1 MTDKQNIYNFS
12 CLNQNGD
19 EISLSNYEGKVLL
32 IVNTASKCGF
42 TPQYNELEKL
52 HQKYSDKAFE
62 VLAFPCN
69 QFGKQEPGNNKE
81 IQEFCSLNFNT
92 NFPVFSKIEV
102 NGNEAHPLY
111 NFLTE
116 AMPGLLGLE
125 SIKWNFTKF
134 LIDQKGRPIARFA
147 PNTSPE
153 KIEPKIKELLDH

>member
-12 CLNQNGD
+12 CLNKNGD

-52 HQKYSDKAFE
+52 HQKYSDKDFE

-69 QFGKQEPGNNKE
+69 QFGKQEPGSDKE

>member
-69 QFGKQEPGNNKE
+69 QFGKQEPGSDKE

-153 KIEPKIKELLDH
+153 KIEPKIKELLNH

>member
-1 MTDKQNIYNFS
+1 MP
-12 CLNQNGD
+12 
-19 EISLSNYEGKVLL
+19 ISLHS
-32 IVNTASKCGF
+32 
-42 TPQYNELEKL
+42 
-52 HQKYSDKAFE
+52 
-62 VLAFPCN
+62 
-69 QFGKQEPGNNKE
+69 
-81 IQEFCSLNFNT
+81 
-92 NFPVFSKIEV
+92 
-102 NGNEAHPLY
+102 

>member
-52 HQKYSDKAFE
+52 HQKDSDKDFE

-69 QFGKQEPGNNKE
+69 QFGKQEPGSDKE
-81 IQEFCSLNFNT
+81 IQKFCSLNFNT

>member
-12 CLNQNGD
+12 CLNKNGD

-69 QFGKQEPGNNKE
+69 QFGKQEPGSDKE

>member
-52 HQKYSDKAFE
+52 HQKYSDKDFE

-69 QFGKQEPGNNKE
+69 QFGKQEPGSDKE

-92 NFPVFSKIEV
+92 NFPIFSKIEV

>member
-52 HQKYSDKAFE
+52 HQKYSDKDFE

-69 QFGKQEPGNNKE
+69 QFGKQEPGSDKE

-92 NFPVFSKIEV
+92 NFPVFSKIKV

-116 AMPGLLGLE
+116 AIPGLLGLE

>member
-153 KIEPKIKELLDH
+153 KIEPKIKELLNH

>member
-52 HQKYSDKAFE
+52 HQKYSDKDFE

-69 QFGKQEPGNNKE
+69 QFGKQEPGNDKE

>member
-12 CLNQNGD
+12 CLNKNGD

-69 QFGKQEPGNNKE
+69 QFGKQEPGSNKE

>member
-52 HQKYSDKAFE
+52 HQKYSDKDFE

-69 QFGKQEPGNNKE
+69 QFGKQEPGSDKE

-116 AMPGLLGLE
+116 AIPGLLGLE

>member
-69 QFGKQEPGNNKE
+69 QFGKQEPGSNKE

>member
-69 QFGKQEPGNNKE
+69 QFGKQEPGSDKE

>member
-52 HQKYSDKAFE
+52 HQKYSDKDFE

-69 QFGKQEPGNNKE
+69 QFGKQEPGSNKE

>member
-52 HQKYSDKAFE
+52 HQKYSDKDFE

-69 QFGKQEPGNNKE
+69 QFGKQEPGSDKE